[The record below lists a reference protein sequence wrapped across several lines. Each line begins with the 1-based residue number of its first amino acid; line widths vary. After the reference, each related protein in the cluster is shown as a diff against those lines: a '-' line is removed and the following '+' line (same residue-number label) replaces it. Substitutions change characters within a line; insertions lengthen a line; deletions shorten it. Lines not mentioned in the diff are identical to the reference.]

1 MRTDRLIAFAIV
13 ALLAPPALADTA
25 QQEASPAV
33 DLQAPPPATAPLYQV
48 AAPDQAGTG
57 RIFTSALYGG
67 LAGAL
72 VGGAVAL
79 IEGGN
84 YGRDIAIGAG
94 VGILVGAALGAANV
108 FGDAR
113 PLPASDGLNTTER
126 FPVIQARTIGLGGR
140 F

>member
-1 MRTDRLIAFAIV
+1 MRTDRFIAFTIA

-25 QQEASPAV
+25 QPEPSAAV
-33 DLQAPPPATAPLYQV
+33 DLEASAPEVGALYQV
-48 AAPDQAGTG
+48 AAPDQAGTS

-108 FGDAR
+108 FGDVR
-113 PLPASDGLNTTER
+113 PLPATDGLNTTER